1 MTMIRCCDDDDA
13 MVRLCDGDGVM
24 TMVRWL
30 WGNIF
35 YRTIVIASSHH
46 GAIDFFA
53 DKLFPRIWS
62 QMWVFFISETLI
74 FLAYCCKIIKN
85 VSNDFFCLE
94 INLKKNCLLNTVTHT
109 IERGYFLHYRVV
121 MFQWFCSSCIYLRI
135 WQTFKWQFGAM
146 TRWCDDD
153 KSMVRWCVGDG
164 VRTTVWWYDDNDAML
179 YYTIVIES

>member
-1 MTMIRCCDDDDA
+1 MERWCDDNDT
-13 MVRLCDGDGVM
+13 MVWWWWCDGTIVRWRWCDDM

-74 FLAYCCKIIKN
+74 FLAYCCKMIKN

-94 INLKKNCLLNTVTHT
+94 INLKKKLSVEYGNSYQGEGVSYIIEWLCFNDFVLVVFILESDKHLNDSL
-109 IERGYFLHYRVV
+109 ERWRD
-121 MFQWFCSSCIYLRI
+121 
-135 WQTFKWQFGAM
+135 GAM
-146 TRWCDDD
+146 TI
-153 KSMVRWCVGDG
+153 SQ
-164 VRTTVWWYDDNDAML
+164 
-179 YYTIVIES
+179 

>member
-1 MTMIRCCDDDDA
+1 MSFSIYIIIYNGTFLLNLIVFIYNVYYVYYIYVLKDVKSYAIKKLKKKMKLMERWCDDNDT
-13 MVRLCDGDGVM
+13 MVWWWWCDGTIVRWRWCDDVM

-74 FLAYCCKIIKN
+74 FLACCCKIIKN

-94 INLKKNCLLNTVTHT
+94 INLKKKLSVEYGNSYQG
-109 IERGYFLHYRVV
+109 EGGFLT
-121 MFQWFCSSCIYLRI
+121 L
-135 WQTFKWQFGAM
+135 
-146 TRWCDDD
+146 
-153 KSMVRWCVGDG
+153 
-164 VRTTVWWYDDNDAML
+164 
-179 YYTIVIES
+179 